1 MKDLLLNNEGD
12 LQIKAADLVIGTSN
26 RQHQEALI
34 ITQPGSFFET
44 PDVGVGAEDFLNSNE
59 EDNPLAAV
67 VREQFTKDGQVVIS
81 ISFNSQTGDLV
92 YDADYNN

>member
-12 LQIKAADLVIGTSN
+12 LQIKAADLVIGFSN
-26 RQHQEALI
+26 RQHQESLL
-34 ITQPGSFFET
+34 ITQPCSFLET
-44 PDVGVGAEDFLNSNE
+44 PDAGVGAEDFLMGNL

-67 VREQFTKDGQVVIS
+67 VREQFVKDGQTVTS
-81 ISFNSQTGDLV
+81 IAYNTQTGDLI